1 MFPLWKGFTY
11 FTHQVDGIQWML
23 RKEKEG
29 TIAGEKVFGGIQCDD
44 MGLGKT
50 IQTIATMAHHRKKL
64 TLLLAPVAMLETWA
78 DVCLRAGMMVYEV
91 QKGAWVRR
99 GGSEGIPRHFMKC
112 RPAVYV
118 SNYEKLHNV
127 SLFDR
132 DWDRVV
138 LDEAHK
144 IRNPKGALAKAARAL
159 RAPIRWALTG
169 TPLVNSLR
177 DVVSLFAFVGVPC
190 SPSWRW
196 ESGFRAL
203 FPHLVIHRSLAAL
216 RKVIQGAPPVPVI
229 HEEVLPFITEDE
241 EEFYHGV
248 QGGDEAMSLK
258 YAKELLSP
266 REMFKLLLR
275 LRQIS
280 VHPQVYINAKRRE
293 GAYEREDWSGPTT
306 KLDRI
311 GAIMRADAEAA
322 VTAES
327 TKVTSA
333 NQTPAESSASCRTPS
348 ESLHKYIIFCQF
360 NEEMSLMRDYLL
372 DCRLAK
378 DENILMYHGGMTQAE
393 RTAVLAHSKKTT
405 ETTVLLLQLQAGG
418 VGLNLQEYDRVIFVS
433 PWWTAA
439 LMDQAIARAVRMGQN
454 KVVHVYH
461 LRLAS
466 EKGNTINI
474 DALVNAKAGEKR
486 KQLEKLFSTF

>member
-1 MFPLWKGFTY
+1 MLFPLWKGFTY
-11 FTHQVDGIQWML
+11 FTHQEDGIEWML
-23 RKEKEG
+23 RKEREG
-29 TIAGEKVFGGIQCDD
+29 TAVGSEKTAGDQKTVFGGFQCDD

-78 DVCLRAGMMVYEV
+78 EVCLHAGMIVFEV
-91 QKGAWVRR
+91 EKGAWVRR

-118 SNYEKLHNV
+118 SNYEKLHQA
-127 SLFDR
+127 SLFDK

-177 DVVSLFAFVGVPC
+177 DVVSLFAFLGVPC

-196 ESGFRAL
+196 ESSFRAL
-203 FPHLVIHRSLAAL
+203 FPYLVIHRSLAAL

-229 HEEVLPFITEDE
+229 HEEVLPFLTEDE

-293 GAYEREDWSGPTT
+293 GAYERDDWTGPTT
-306 KLDRI
+306 KLNRI
-311 GAIMRADAEAA
+311 GAIIGEADG
-322 VTAES
+322 
-327 TKVTSA
+327 
-333 NQTPAESSASCRTPS
+333 TPS
-348 ESLHKYIIFCQF
+348 DGTPQESLHKYIVFCQF

-372 DCRLAK
+372 ERGLAK
-378 DENILMYHGGMTQAE
+378 DEHILMYHGGMTQAE

-418 VGLNLQEYDRVIFVS
+418 VGLNLQEYDRVLFVS

-474 DALVNAKAGEKR
+474 DALVNAKADEKR
-486 KQLEKLFSTF
+486 KQLEKLFALCSTF

>member
-1 MFPLWKGFTY
+1 MLDALLPLWKGFTY
-11 FTHQVDGIQWML
+11 FTHQEDGIQWML

-29 TIAGEKVFGGIQCDD
+29 TVVGDQKVFGGFQCDD

-64 TLLLAPVAMLETWA
+64 TLLLAPVAMLETWVE
-78 DVCLRAGMMVYEV
+78 VCLRAGMMVFEV

-159 RAPIRWALTG
+159 RAPIRWVLTG

-203 FPHLVIHRSLAAL
+203 FPHLVLHRSLAAL

-229 HEEVLPFITEDE
+229 HEEILPFLTEDE

-248 QGGDEAMSLK
+248 QGGDEAMTLK

-293 GAYEREDWSGPTT
+293 GPYEREDWRGPTT

-311 GAIMRADAEAA
+311 GAIMRAE
-322 VTAES
+322 
-327 TKVTSA
+327 
-333 NQTPAESSASCRTPS
+333 TPS

-372 DCRLAK
+372 ERGLAK

-466 EKGNTINI
+466 EKGKTINI
-474 DALVNAKAGEKR
+474 DALVNAKADEKR
-486 KQLEKLFSTF
+486 KQLEKLFSCAF

>member
-1 MFPLWKGFTY
+1 MPGALLPLWKGFTY

-23 RKEKEG
+23 KKEKEG
-29 TIAGEKVFGGIQCDD
+29 TVAGDQKVFGGFQCDD

-118 SNYEKLHNV
+118 SNYEKMHRP

-203 FPHLVIHRSLAAL
+203 FPYLVIHRSLAAL

-311 GAIMRADAEAA
+311 GAIIGGEEDG
-322 VTAES
+322 
-327 TKVTSA
+327 
-333 NQTPAESSASCRTPS
+333 TPADGTPADGTPA

-372 DCRLAK
+372 EHELAK

-393 RTAVLAHSKKTT
+393 RTAVLAHSKTTT

-486 KQLEKLFSTF
+486 KQLEKLFSAF